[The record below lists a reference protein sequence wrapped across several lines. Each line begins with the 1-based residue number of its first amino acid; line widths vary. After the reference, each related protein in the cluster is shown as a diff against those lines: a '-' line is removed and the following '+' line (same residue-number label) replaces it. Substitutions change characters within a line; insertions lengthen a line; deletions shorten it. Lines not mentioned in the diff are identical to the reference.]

1 MYTDFDL
8 HAFFG
13 CSVNIY
19 AQQVH
24 VWYVCVCVC
33 VCVFVQLCL
42 CVCVDVCAAVFVLF
56 FVVFLCVYT

>member
-1 MYTDFDL
+1 MLSLVVPSIFMHNKYMY
-8 HAFFG
+8 G
-13 CSVNIY
+13 M
-19 AQQVH
+19 
-24 VWYVCVCVC
+24 CVC